1 MQGVIGAVS
10 LASDWNPGL
19 SRTVASFY
27 PSFLTNAFVERL
39 RLPLLLGLS
48 VGGFILFSLAVAPT
62 AGRLAIF
69 VGIFIAAAVSGVSG
83 LAFPLIAG
91 PIFLLIYPAPE
102 AVALTA
108 MCSLTGQLFSIA
120 LLWQAIGYQYR
131 VPLIAAGL
139 LGVPLGS
146 ALLCSCNSHAVHIVF
161 GALIVV
167 SGAWRSLRIE
177 AKPTR
182 RPSLLS
188 EALVGLVGGF
198 TGGLVG
204 ASSVV
209 PAIWCAASGLDKS
222 HQRSVTQPYILT
234 MQAASLGSLW
244 ACGAVDRTLLGQYA
258 DFALPVL
265 VGVGLGVAGF
275 RALSSSA
282 ATRVIMGVVTASGLS
297 LLFL

>member
-19 SRTVASFY
+19 GRTVASFY

-120 LLWQAIGYQYR
+120 LLWQEIGYRYR

-146 ALLCSCNSHAVHIVF
+146 ALLCSCSPHALRVVF
-161 GALIVV
+161 CALIV
-167 SGAWRSLRIE
+167 A
-177 AKPTR
+177 
-182 RPSLLS
+182 
-188 EALVGLVGGF
+188 
-198 TGGLVG
+198 
-204 ASSVV
+204 
-209 PAIWCAASGLDKS
+209 
-222 HQRSVTQPYILT
+222 
-234 MQAASLGSLW
+234 
-244 ACGAVDRTLLGQYA
+244 
-258 DFALPVL
+258 
-265 VGVGLGVAGF
+265 
-275 RALSSSA
+275 
-282 ATRVIMGVVTASGLS
+282 
-297 LLFL
+297 

>member
-1 MQGVIGAVS
+1 MSFTSDSDPRASLGRSAASLSPHLPIRGLVKRIG
-10 LASDWNPGL
+10 LL
-19 SRTVASFY
+19 
-27 PSFLTNAFVERL
+27 
-39 RLPLLLGLS
+39 LLLGLALS
-48 VGGFILFSLAVAPT
+48 ALIASSEAGVLPV
-62 AGRLAIF
+62 GRLAA
-69 VGIFIAAAVSGVSG
+69 VAGILVAGAVSGISG

-120 LLWQAIGYQYR
+120 LLWQAISYQYR

-146 ALLCSCNSHAVHIVF
+146 ALLCSVDSHALRVVF
-161 GALIVV
+161 GGLIVA
-167 SGAWRSLRIE
+167 SGLWRSLRIE
-177 AKPTR
+177 TATTQK
-182 RPSLLS
+182 PSLLA
-188 EALVGLVGGF
+188 EVVVGLTGGL

-204 ASSVV
+204 ASSVA

-222 HQRSVTQPYILT
+222 HQRAITQPYILT
-234 MQAASLGSLW
+234 MQAASLVSLCAW
-244 ACGAVDRTLLGQYA
+244 GAVDGAVVGQYA
-258 DFALPVL
+258 NFVFAVL

-275 RALSSSA
+275 RGLSSST